1 MNAVVG
7 DAEGFLAVVLDGG
20 GLIQL
25 DDPIS
30 HLIEGYLLDIFARIL
45 GGQQSRIDPSDLP
58 ILQASLL
65 CIYFAA

>member
-1 MNAVVG
+1 MDAVVG
-7 DAEGFLAVVLDGG
+7 DAEGVLAVVLDGG